1 MDLWDRICQGNN
13 AGRSP
18 ATASHSPGL
27 AACRSVRHAATPG
40 AQACRYVSGLELR
53 RSLLFGELAQAVV
66 LLVTFGGDLCG

>member
-1 MDLWDRICQGNN
+1 V
-13 AGRSP
+13 
-18 ATASHSPGL
+18 

-53 RSLLFGELAQAVV
+53 RSLLFGELAQVVV

>member
-1 MDLWDRICQGNN
+1 LWDRICQGNN

-18 ATASHSPGL
+18 ATAGHTSGL
-27 AACRSVRHAATPG
+27 IAVRSGRAVITPG

-53 RSLLFGELAQAVV
+53 RSLLFGELAQVVV